1 MIHKI
6 VASQIPQ
13 FWDTIKFAALNADN
27 IAENDRQLYLNN
39 LLAFL
44 LCDKAQ
50 CFVRSNETRE
60 LLAIVIT
67 RITKDEITGEKA
79 LYISS
84 LYSFKAVPNMQWESD
99 IKAIERFAHAN
110 GCKKIIAVSNNQRVF
125 EIANKLGFVE
135 RYRSFALEVL

>member
-6 VASQIPQ
+6 VPSQIPQ

-27 IAENDRQLYLNN
+27 IAEKDRELYLNN

-50 CFVRSNETRE
+50 CFVRSNEVRE
-60 LLAIVIT
+60 LQALFIT
-67 RITKDEITGEKA
+67 RIIKDEITGEKA

-84 LYSFKAVPNMQWESD
+84 LYSFRSVPDLQWESD
-99 IKAIERFAHAN
+99 IRTVEKFAQAN
-110 GCKKIIAVSNNQRVF
+110 NCKKVVAVSNNQRVF
-125 EIANKLGFVE
+125 EIANKLGFIE
-135 RYRSFALEVL
+135 RYRSFALEV

>member
-6 VASQIPQ
+6 IPSQIPQ
-13 FWDTIKFAALNADN
+13 FWDTIKFAVLNADN
-27 IAENDRQLYLNN
+27 IAEKDRELYLNN

-50 CFVRSNETRE
+50 CFVRSNEVRE
-60 LLAIVIT
+60 LQALMIT
-67 RITKDEITGEKA
+67 RIVKDEITGLKS
-79 LYISS
+79 LFIGS
-84 LYSFKAVPNMQWESD
+84 LYSFRVVPESQWIAD
-99 IKAIERFAHAN
+99 IDVIRKFAQSN

-125 EIANKLGFVE
+125 EIADRAGFVE